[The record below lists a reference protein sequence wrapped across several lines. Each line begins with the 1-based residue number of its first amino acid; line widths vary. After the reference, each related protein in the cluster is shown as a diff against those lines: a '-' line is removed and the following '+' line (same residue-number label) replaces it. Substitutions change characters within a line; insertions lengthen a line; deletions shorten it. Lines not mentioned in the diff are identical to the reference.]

1 MKINRR
7 WEGAHHP
14 SSKEEGKALGEDSAE
29 VMNGVKKLLLL
40 LLILLLRRLHK
51 VDGIV
56 EGRRYWTGAGKGNEG
71 GTVQG

>member
-1 MKINRR
+1 MKIDRR

-40 LLILLLRRLHK
+40 LLLLLHK
-51 VDGIV
+51 VDGIM
-56 EGRRYWTGAGKGNEG
+56 EGRRDWIGAGKGNKG
-71 GTVQG
+71 GTAQG

>member
-7 WEGAHHP
+7 WEGAHHS

-40 LLILLLRRLHK
+40 LLLLLGRLHK

-56 EGRRYWTGAGKGNEG
+56 EGRRDWTGAGKGNEG
-71 GTVQG
+71 GTAQG

>member
-1 MKINRR
+1 MKIDRR

-40 LLILLLRRLHK
+40 LLLRRLHK

-56 EGRRYWTGAGKGNEG
+56 EGRRIGQERARATRG
-71 GTVQG
+71 VQCRDR